1 MFVYRCVMERQTC
14 PEIGWYQSFGLAV
27 YCTRPGSQ
35 VLLTALFDITLDR
48 AFVERLQKTV
58 RDFSSTRSISWTLR
72 KTLLHRKN
80 RKKHQP
86 PAFLRGKLVLL
97 FFISGSGLFGAAA
110 CKDHPDRL

>member
-1 MFVYRCVMERQTC
+1 MERQTC

-35 VLLTALFDITLDR
+35 VLLTALFDISLDR
-48 AFVERLQKTV
+48 AFVERLAE
-58 RDFSSTRSISWTLR
+58 DCTRFQLDPVHTWTLR